1 MILGI
6 VKKLCLKIKSF
17 LINVFQAFLWIFVA
31 TPFMMISSY
40 QMMKEIEKDL
50 EKKKKDE
57 LNKN

>member
-31 TPFMMISSY
+31 TPIMMISSY

-57 LNKN
+57 

>member
-6 VKKLCLKIKSF
+6 VKKLCLKIKSS
-17 LINVFQAFLWIFVA
+17 LTNALQAFLWIFVA
-31 TPFMMISSY
+31 TPIMMISSY